1 MLTGLL
7 DRSRRSATQA
17 SHQQHKEPKGDIRY
31 LKLLRAGCQ
40 RPAVQQL
47 CGAEREV
54 GRGAAMAL
62 AGGDSS
68 DLDSG
73 LWGRTRNKFYS

>member
-7 DRSRRSATQA
+7 DRSRRSATLA
-17 SHQQHKEPKGDIRY
+17 SHQEDKEPKGDIRY

-40 RPAVQQL
+40 RPVVQQL
-47 CGAEREV
+47 CGAEREL
-54 GRGAAMAL
+54 GRGAVMVL

-73 LWGRTRNKFYS
+73 LWGRTHNKFSS